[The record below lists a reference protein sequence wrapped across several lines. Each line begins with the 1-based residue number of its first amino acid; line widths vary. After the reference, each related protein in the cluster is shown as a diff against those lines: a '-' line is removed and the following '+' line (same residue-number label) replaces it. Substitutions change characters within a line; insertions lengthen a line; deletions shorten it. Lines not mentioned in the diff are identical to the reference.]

1 MIALL
6 LGCVPEPQDPGGT
19 PVVPPDAVWAPTP
32 DTTWQWQL
40 TETIDTSVDATMF
53 DVDLFDVPDAVL
65 DELHADDRVVI
76 CYFSAG
82 SFEDW
87 RPDADAFPD
96 DAIGRPL
103 DGWDGEWWLDVRDA
117 TVRSALAA
125 RLDLAVERGCDGV
138 EPDNVDGY
146 TNGSGFA
153 LEALDQLDFNRF
165 LADEAH
171 ARGLSVGLK
180 NDLDQVQALLPW
192 FDWALNESCV
202 EYDECGLLA
211 PFTDAGKAA
220 FHVEYVD
227 DWGNAGALAS
237 EVCDEGPGL
246 STLIKG
252 WDLGPER
259 LACPG

>member
-6 LGCVPEPQDPGGT
+6 LGCSPEVVDPGGT
-19 PVVPPDAVWAPTP
+19 PVVPAEDVWSPAPATS
-32 DTTWQWQL
+32 WQWQL
-40 TETIDTSVDATMF
+40 TGTIDTSVDVAMY
-53 DVDLFDVPDAVL
+53 DVDLFDAPDDVL
-65 DELHADDRVVI
+65 DELHADGRVVI

-82 SFEDW
+82 SYEDW
-87 RPDADAFPD
+87 RPDAAAFPAS
-96 DAIGRPL
+96 AIGRRL
-103 DGWDGEWWLDVRDA
+103 DGWEGEWWLDVRDA
-117 TVRSALAA
+117 TVRDVMAA
-125 RLDLAVERGCDGV
+125 RLDLALERGCDGV

-146 TNGSGFA
+146 TNRPGFPFTDV
-153 LEALDQLDFNRF
+153 DQLDFNRF

-180 NDLDQVQALLPW
+180 NDLDQVTALLPW
-192 FDWALNESCV
+192 FDWALNESCA
-202 EYDECGLLA
+202 EYDECALLA
-211 PFTDAGKAA
+211 QFTDAEKAA

-227 DWGNAGALAS
+227 DWGDAGALAS

-259 LACPG
+259 LACPE